1 MTAFQQPDETEI
13 RAQLARVLASVEF
26 RDAPVLSKMLCFIIE
41 AALEGT
47 ASRLNATVLAREALG
62 KPAGFKSSQD
72 PSVRVAANRMRR
84 SLRLYYSGQGRRD
97 DVEISIETGTF
108 EPTIT
113 YQSKNHRNIADH
125 ALETVDQ
132 YQSVASKQAL
142 SKTLRKVESG
152 LTAHPENARLLA
164 AKADLLMDS
173 HKHGI
178 GNGRKVLDLAHATL
192 ECAREFDAD
201 DGYIVLVS
209 AFAEL
214 LDGHTHSVEALAINL
229 VEFGTDPR
237 DKAFGVWARTLVSD
251 QRPDLGQ
258 ADANLFDRH
267 DLPGWIHHAPFLLA
281 YTDGDYERALSS
293 AMAFGM
299 PHFFWSGIDRT
310 AALGQLGLKEAAR
323 RELERTINQCPWLLY
338 DTDRILSAYMPRDDV
353 RASVREGLEK
363 AGLSS
368 LL

>member
-26 RDAPVLSKMLCFIIE
+26 RDAPVLSKMLCFVIE

-62 KPAGFKSSQD
+62 KPSGFKSSKD

-84 SLRLYYSGQGRRD
+84 SLRLYYSGSGRWD
-97 DVEISIETGTF
+97 DIEISIETGTF
-108 EPTIT
+108 EPAIT
-113 YQSKNHRNIADH
+113 FRNDH
-125 ALETVDQ
+125 HGTLAECALGAVEQ
-132 YQSVASKQAL
+132 YQSVASKQAI
-142 SKTLRKVESG
+142 SATLRTVEAA
-152 LTAHPENARLLA
+152 LTTHPENARLLA
-164 AKADLLMDS
+164 ARADLLMDS

-178 GNGRKVLDLAHATL
+178 GNGAKGLDFAYRSL
-192 ECAREFDAD
+192 ECAREIDAE
-201 DGYIVLVS
+201 DGYVVLVS

-214 LDGHTHSVEALAINL
+214 LDGDTEAVEALAIDL
-229 VEFGTDPR
+229 AECGTDPK

-251 QRPDLGQ
+251 NRQDMEQ
-258 ADANLFDRH
+258 ADPDLFDRH

-281 YTDGDYERALSS
+281 YTEGDYEKALGS

-299 PHFFWSGIDRT
+299 PHFFWSGIDRS
-310 AALGQLGLKEAAR
+310 AALGQLGLKTAAQ
-323 RELERTINQCPWLLY
+323 RELERTLLQCPSLL
-338 DTDRILSAYMPRDDV
+338 DETDRILRAYMPRDDV
-353 RASVREGLEK
+353 RASVLEGLEK

-368 LL
+368 LQ